1 MTSTL
6 IESDTP
12 TDTDAATER
21 ATWHAERE
29 QALLEPHG
37 WLSLTALHWLPASPT
52 ELPGVPGLWWADR
65 DGGAHVRAA
74 LADGV
79 RHDGTALDGEAVVTV
94 AEGKTSSVLSFRD
107 ADGEPADVVVEVI
120 RRTGRAAIRVRDP
133 RAAARAGFTGV
144 PIADYDASWVLDA
157 PVRWYGEP
165 RPAVVGAA
173 QLGLVHHVT
182 LVGEIDLVHG
192 EQSATL
198 QLTAGHRDGEVGL
211 LFSDESTDVAEWRIA
226 FGTGAPGDATVR
238 LDLNRAVNLPYAFSD
253 FGTCP
258 APVEGNHVPFAV
270 TAGERRPLR

>member
-6 IESDTP
+6 IE
-12 TDTDAATER
+12 TDPVTAR
-21 ATWHAERE
+21 AEWHAERE
-29 QALLEPHG
+29 SVLLEPHG
-37 WLSLTALHWLPASPT
+37 WLSLTALHWLPATPG
-52 ELPGVPGLWWADR
+52 ELPGVPGLWWADS

-74 LADGV
+74 VGDHVRNDGV
-79 RHDGTALDGEAVVTV
+79 ALDGEAVVTV

-107 ADGEPADVVVEVI
+107 SEGEPADVVVEVI
-120 RRTGRAAIRVRDP
+120 RRTGRIAVRVRDP

-144 PIADYDASWVLDA
+144 PIADYDEQWVLDA
-157 PVRWYGEP
+157 PVRWYDEP

-173 QLGLVHHVT
+173 QLGLVHHVS

-192 EQSATL
+192 DDSATL

-211 LFSDESTDVAEWRIA
+211 LFSDESPDVAQWRVA
-226 FGTGAPGDATVR
+226 FGTGSPGDATVR

-258 APVEGNHVPFAV
+258 APVEGNHVRFAV
-270 TAGERRPLR
+270 TAGERRPVR